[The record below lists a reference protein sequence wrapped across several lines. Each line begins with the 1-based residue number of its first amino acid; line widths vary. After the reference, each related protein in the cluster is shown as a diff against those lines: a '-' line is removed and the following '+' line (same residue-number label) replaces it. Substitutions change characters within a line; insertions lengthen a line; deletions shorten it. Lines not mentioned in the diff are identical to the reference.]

1 MFLRRFMY
9 LLLLGVLMFVLVSAC
24 SRNLNYS
31 ATSLKQPTQN
41 CRKVEHLM
49 GKTCIPLQPQR
60 VITIWSSFL
69 ADTLALGIKPIATG
83 YDSSEPFPEYLRDKV
98 DGVDLIGSVNEPNLE
113 KILLLK
119 PDLILAHPYILNVY
133 YKQISTIAPTVIIG
147 HPDLLTHRWDQDL
160 VDLGK
165 VLNKEEAANQFM
177 KEYWQRIEKLKQ
189 ALGSRRHQM
198 QVSVAST
205 KALSGIW
212 SYGEKSPVGRVLNDI
227 GLERPSSQRG
237 NFFYIENISEER
249 LSDIDGDVL
258 FFLSWGSKSAKET
271 LEKLQQKPLWRQL
284 KAVQRNQVYFVD
296 GLRWH
301 EGDIFAIN
309 TIIDDLFRYLID
321 RPRF

>member
-1 MFLRRFMY
+1 MFLRRFIY
-9 LLLLGVLMFVLVSAC
+9 LLLLGVLMFVLISAC
-24 SRNLNYS
+24 SKNLNYS

-49 GKTCIPLQPQR
+49 GKTCIPLHPQR
-60 VITIWSSFL
+60 VVTLWSSFL
-69 ADTLALGIKPIATG
+69 ADILALGIKPIATG
-83 YDSSEPFPEYLRDKV
+83 YDSSEPFPKYLRDKV
-98 DGVDLIGSVNEPNLE
+98 DGVDLIGSENEPNLE

-133 YKQISTIAPTVIIG
+133 YKQISKISPTVIIG
-147 HPDLLTHRWDQDL
+147 HPDLLTRRWDRDL
-160 VDLGK
+160 LDLGK
-165 VLNKEEAANQFM
+165 VLNKEEAVNLLM

-189 ALGSRRHQM
+189 ALGNRRHQM
-198 QVSVAST
+198 QVSVASI
-205 KALSGIW
+205 KPFSGIW

-227 GLERPSSQRG
+227 GLKRPSSQRG
-237 NFFYIENISEER
+237 DFFYIENISEER

-296 GLRWH
+296 GLSWH

-309 TIIDDLFRYLID
+309 TIIDDFFRYLID

>member
-1 MFLRRFMY
+1 
-9 LLLLGVLMFVLVSAC
+9 MFVLVSAC
-24 SRNLNYS
+24 TRNLNYS

-49 GKTCIPLQPQR
+49 GKTCIPLHPQR
-60 VITIWSSFL
+60 VVTLWSSFL
-69 ADTLALGIKPIATG
+69 ADILALGIKPIATG
-83 YDSSEPFPEYLRDKV
+83 YDSSEPFPEYLREKV
-98 DGVDLIGSVNEPNLE
+98 DGVDLIGSENEPNLE

-133 YKQISTIAPTVIIG
+133 YKQISTISPTVIIG
-147 HPDLLTHRWDQDL
+147 HPNLLTRRWDRDF

-165 VLNKEEAANQFM
+165 VLNKEEAVNKLM

-189 ALGSRRHQM
+189 ALGSRRHQI
-198 QVSVAST
+198 QVSVASI
-205 KALSGIW
+205 KPLSGIW
-212 SYGEKSPVGRVLNDI
+212 SYGEKSPVGTVLNDI
-227 GLERPSSQRG
+227 GLKRPSSQRG
-237 NFFYIENISEER
+237 NFFYIGNISEER

-271 LEKLQQKPLWRQL
+271 LEKLQKKPLWRQL
-284 KAVQRNQVYFVD
+284 KAVQRNQVYLVD

-309 TIIDDLFRYLID
+309 AIIDDLFRYLIAT
-321 RPRF
+321 P